1 MEKKNDKIS
10 NGVFDTVIIGSGPA
24 GMTAAIYAARREMK
38 TLVIGKEL
46 GGQMAWASAIE
57 NYPGFLSIES
67 FDLITKMQAQ
77 VKNVGVEIIT
87 GEVSSIME
95 QKDKTFLLKAGGKEY
110 EAKTIIACLGM
121 APRKLGVPGEKEL
134 NGKGVS
140 YCANCDGPFFKGKI
154 VAVVGGGNAALDA
167 AEILSKI
174 ANKAYL
180 IHRHQEFKG
189 FEYLIDEVKKRE
201 NIELVLDSKIKEIIG
216 ADKVKKIIVE
226 NIKAGGEREITLDGV
241 LIEIGRAANT
251 EILENFIDL
260 DPENFITVDKNQMTK
275 TKGLFAA
282 GDFTNGSNFKQII
295 TAAAQGAIA
304 ALGAYQYLQIEEKK

>member
-121 APRKLGVPGEKEL
+121 APRKLGVP
-134 NGKGVS
+134 
-140 YCANCDGPFFKGKI
+140 
-154 VAVVGGGNAALDA
+154 GGNAALDA